1 MLIDSHA
8 HLLDSRLYAN
18 FNEVRSNYL
27 SNGVKLVVEVG
38 HSVNSSKNAKILSE
52 NFSEVYFTAGCHPDD
67 AGSVNEDALTE
78 IESLSKSCKCLA
90 IGEIGLD
97 YHYLNFDKQTQLT
110 AFEKQLRLAVKLNK
124 PVVIHSRDAW
134 SDTIDILTE
143 YSQKLKG
150 FLMHCYS
157 GSLETAKILSNLGG
171 YFAFGG
177 VVTFKNAK
185 KGEILKSIPLS
196 RILLETDCPYMA
208 PVPHRGELNQPS
220 YVSYVYQKVAD
231 ELSIDIGHLENEVEN
246 NFKLFFNM

>member
-8 HLLDSRLYAN
+8 HLSDNRLLDN
-18 FNEVRSNYL
+18 FDDVRNNYL
-27 SNGVKLVVEVG
+27 NNGVKLVVEIG
-38 HSVNSSKNAKILSE
+38 HSVNSTKTAKTLSQKY
-52 NFSEVYFTAGCHPDD
+52 SEIYFTAGCHPDD
-67 AGSVNEDALTE
+67 AGNVNDSVLQEIKSLALTE
-78 IESLSKSCKCLA
+78 KCLA

-97 YHYLNFDKQTQLT
+97 YHYLNFDKQTQIN
-110 AFEKQLRLAVKLNK
+110 AFEKQLRLAITLNK

-134 SDTIDILTE
+134 SDTVDILTA
-143 YSQKLKG
+143 YASKLKG

-157 GSLETAKILSNLGG
+157 GSLETAKTLLNLGG

-208 PVPHRGELNQPS
+208 PVPHRGEVNQPS
-220 YVSYVYQKVAD
+220 FVKYVYEKVAS
-231 ELSIDIGHLENEVEN
+231 ELSLDVLDLENAVEN
-246 NFKLFFNM
+246 NFKKFFNM